1 MKARAMKDSATD
13 PETGPAAAAAPA
25 AENSAAENP
34 TAAARPGRL
43 RILYYNWVDYL
54 DPEKRGGGVTIYQR
68 NLMRAF
74 AAEKDVDAWFL
85 SAGISYDLFSTR
97 PRWERVRHGP
107 RENRRRRFEIVNSGT
122 LSPSHHSF
130 GQAEQLDHP
139 ETVAAFVDFV
149 ERNGPFDAI
158 HFNNLEGLPATV
170 LAVKTRWPQTR
181 IVLSLHNYYPI
192 CPQVNLW
199 YREEETCTDFDQ
211 GRRCVECL
219 PFRHD
224 ARIVR
229 LANAVAFTLK
239 KNGIQP
245 GTRLFDRV
253 FVPGMR
259 VAGRLVRG
267 WNRLRRERRQRAAD
281 RALATVP
288 APSVA
293 LMSVASSGGP
303 LRPLRGAHDAF
314 AKRRRD
320 MVALINAHCDLVLC
334 VSERVAE
341 IAAQHGIRREILRT
355 SYIGTAEA
363 RKFAETAPRPAIL
376 RPDGTLALGY
386 LGYMRRDKGFYFLL
400 EALEK
405 MPPRLTERLH
415 VVVAA
420 RASDPAA
427 VERLGALSDRY
438 ASISFADGY
447 THDTLDDILAQV
459 DVGVIPV
466 LWEDNLPQ
474 VAIEMHARHI
484 PLLTADLG
492 GARELARHPA
502 MVFRAGDRE
511 DFQRRIEALLA
522 GKVTAADYWAG
533 PVQAP
538 VPMAAHLAE
547 LRGFYAPPA
556 AGPAAAAAAAAADD
570 EAAAATAAAAPPP
583 AAGQADAG

>member
-1 MKARAMKDSATD
+1 MESAKDN
-13 PETGPAAAAAPA
+13 EAPA
-25 AENSAAENP
+25 PE
-34 TAAARPGRL
+34 ARTGKL

-68 NLMRAF
+68 NLMRSF
-74 AAEKDVDAWFL
+74 AAEKDVDVWFL
-85 SAGISYDLFSTR
+85 SAGISYDLFSTQ
-97 PRWERVRHGP
+97 PRWERVKHGA
-107 RENRRRRFEIVNSGT
+107 RENRKRRFEIVNSGT

-130 GQAEQLDHP
+130 GQADQLDHP

-149 ERNGPFDAI
+149 ERHGPFDAI

-181 IVLSLHNYYPI
+181 IILSLHNYYPI

-199 YREEETCTDFDQ
+199 YKEEKTCADFDK
-211 GRRCVECL
+211 GRNCVDCL

-229 LANAVAFTLK
+229 LANAVAFNLK
-239 KNGIQP
+239 KNGIHP

-253 FVPGMR
+253 FAPGMR

-267 WNRLRRERRQRAAD
+267 WGRLRRQRKQRAAD
-281 RALATVP
+281 RAVATVP

-293 LMSVASSGGP
+293 LMSVGTPGGP
-303 LRPLRGAHDAF
+303 LRPLRAAHDAF

-341 IAAQHGIRREILRT
+341 IAAHHGIDPAILRT

-363 RKFAETAPRPAIL
+363 RKFTETKPRPSIL
-376 RPDGTLALGY
+376 RPDGTLGLGY

-405 MPPRLTERLH
+405 MPDDMAARLH
-415 VVVAA
+415 LVVAA
-420 RASDPAA
+420 RASDQGA
-427 VERLGALSDRY
+427 VDRLSALSDRY

-447 THDTLDDILAQV
+447 THDTLDGILAQV

-492 GARELARHPA
+492 GARELARNPA
-502 MVFRAGDRE
+502 MVFRADDRK

-522 GKVTAADYWAG
+522 GKVTVEDYWAG

-538 VPMAAHLAE
+538 VSMAAHLAE
-547 LRGFYAPPA
+547 LRGFYAPPPATPSA
-556 AGPAAAAAAAAADD
+556 ADPAAADD
-570 EAAAATAAAAPPP
+570 AADPPP
-583 AAGQADAG
+583 AAERAHAG